1 MFKIANNA
9 NGVRDHFYDYAD
21 KVKSAV
27 SDYLDG
33 KSAFFVAGYTGRFL
47 TDISMSSTTII
58 GTGSTLEIL
67 LIGNFSQQKVLIQK
81 IDSGLA
87 KEETTKP
94 GSIKEFY
101 DVMKELFVTKFYE
114 NRFFF
119 LKDTHIERIGI
130 EVCPYC
136 GRNYVYSVD
145 HPTKSNPNT
154 KVKTELDHF
163 LPKSEYP
170 YLAINYYNLVPSC
183 KTCND
188 SPCKWNNDPIDNDRG
203 HEYLMQ
209 PYEFRESDIQFSYIP
224 TTRFYNDFSVC
235 VDMVCS
241 NRDLDKGYK
250 DWLAMD
256 KFYAKHNKVVTRM
269 YVQLESIVADK
280 YNGYLKNK
288 FKVPA
293 SFLNEVPFMIFGY
306 NLDDADAP
314 FIPLHKFR
322 KDIFKQIRK
331 ELEC

>member
-27 SDYLDG
+27 SDYLNG

-67 LIGNFSQQKVLIQK
+67 LIGNFSQQKTLIQR
-81 IDSGLA
+81 IDSDLA
-87 KEETTKP
+87 KEEKKTP
-94 GSIKEFY
+94 GSSTEFY
-101 DVMKELFVTKFYE
+101 DVMKELFVTKFYG

-119 LKDTHIERIGI
+119 LKDKHIERIGV

-136 GRNYVYSVD
+136 GRSYVYSVN

-188 SPCKWNNDPIDNDRG
+188 SPCKWNNDPIGKDRG
-203 HEYLMQ
+203 HEYLMH

-250 DWLAMD
+250 DWLALD
-256 KFYAKHNKVVTRM
+256 KFYAKHNNVVTRM
-269 YVQLESIVADK
+269 YVQLEGIVADK
-280 YNGYLKNK
+280 YNAYLKNK
-288 FKVPA
+288 SKVPK
-293 SFLNEVPFMIFGY
+293 SFLDTVPDKMFGY
-306 NLDDADAP
+306 NLDDAEAP
-314 FIPLHKFR
+314 YITLHKFR
-322 KDIFKQIRK
+322 KDIVKQIRS
-331 ELEC
+331 EIGH